1 MKQETVKHKKR
12 VNIISLKV
20 IKESSVLYEG
30 RKLSSPEAARKLLMP
45 FFDGMDREKFLAIY
59 LNVKN
64 EPNAIHT
71 VSIGSLNSSIVHPR
85 EVYKGALMS
94 NAASVIFAHNHPSG
108 NPEPSQNDKNMTK
121 RLIEAG
127 EILGITTIDHLI
139 IGGDEEY
146 FSFKEHQLI

>member
-1 MKQETVKHKKR
+1 MKQVTAKHKKR

-20 IKESSVLYEG
+20 VKESSVLYEG
-30 RKLSSPEAARKLLMP
+30 RKMSTPMEARKLLMP
-45 FFDGMDREKFLAIY
+45 FFDGMDREKFLVIY

-71 VSIGSLNSSIVHPR
+71 VSIGCLNSSIVHPR

-108 NPEPSQNDKNMTK
+108 NPEPSQNDKNMTE
-121 RLIEAG
+121 RLVKAG

-139 IGGDEEY
+139 IGGDGEY
-146 FSFKEHQLI
+146 FSFKEHDLI